1 MPSIHDREYLVYNMS
16 MIKNKYNIENKNKR
30 IYSPVKRKILLLLQ
44 AGIALGISSSP
55 RTQRR
60 VFKVVKREWENID
73 RQYLYRTIKE
83 FKEDRLVDYHDDENG
98 NTHIVISERGKKRVL
113 DFKIDEMKIE
123 RPDKWDKKWRVVFF
137 DVPEKKRW
145 ARDAIREKLKE
156 LEFHELQKSVFIH
169 PFNCNNEI
177 NFIIEYFEVRRYVR
191 TGELINLTNEE
202 ELMLHFK
209 LK

>member
-123 RPDKWDKKWRVVFF
+123 RPDKWDKKWRKNLFSSIHLI
-137 DVPEKKRW
+137 
-145 ARDAIREKLKE
+145 AIMKLI
-156 LEFHELQKSVFIH
+156 LLLNI
-169 PFNCNNEI
+169 
-177 NFIIEYFEVRRYVR
+177 
-191 TGELINLTNEE
+191 
-202 ELMLHFK
+202 